1 MAGITKLEA
10 INACLRGIG
19 RDPVDS
25 EDDPDL
31 DAALAATTIDEVTT
45 TLCSQSWWFNKEY
58 NWKLTP
64 NTLGEIQVPN
74 TAQSVVPEAEN
85 RTQSL
90 VIRKNKLYDMV
101 NHTFDMTDR
110 LCNGVVVVSFLI
122 DLDYEDLPPIAR
134 NAVKYIARR
143 EFAQDLEV
151 DQVRWNFQ
159 SVDEERAV
167 TQLQAENARHRRRNY
182 LRDNR
187 HVAGVVSRISG
198 PNGSTFGHATFPK
211 RDSSGVL

>member
-19 RDPVDS
+19 RDPIDS
-25 EDDPDL
+25 VDDPDL
-31 DAALAATTIDEVTT
+31 DAALAATAIEEATT
-45 TLCSQSWWFNKEY
+45 TLCSQPWWFNKEY
-58 NWKLTP
+58 NWKLSP

-74 TAQSVVPEAEN
+74 TAQSVLPEADN
-85 RTQSL
+85 RTQAL

-110 LCNGVVVVSFLI
+110 LCDGVVTVSFLI
-122 DLDYEDLPPIAR
+122 DLDFEDIPPIAR

-151 DQVRWNFQ
+151 DQVRWKFQ
-159 SVDEERAV
+159 SSDEQRAV
-167 TQLQAENARHRRRNY
+167 VQLQAENARHKRRNY
-182 LRDNR
+182 LRDNA
-187 HVAGVVSRISG
+187 HVSNALGRISG
-198 PNGSTFGHATFPK
+198 PNGRPFGVYAFPK
-211 RDSSGVL
+211 RDS